1 MSIAGLHILLA
12 EDNPTN
18 QMVAVQMLQALGA
31 RVTLAGDGEAA
42 LELAESRRFDLAL
55 IDIEMPRLSGT
66 DVIRRLRAGPPPQR
80 EMPLIALTAY
90 VMGDHRAAILEAG
103 ADGMI
108 AKPILSVEALEQ
120 DILAIVEQRPGPQI
134 PAVASVAPSAEP
146 ASGRAASIDL
156 RIYESLVRAIGPV
169 AIQELLR
176 KMDRDI
182 LGVREKIE
190 TCLEPLDRTGLRG
203 ATHILVAVAGS
214 LGATKL
220 QYDAQCLNSAA
231 HSGDISNV
239 DRLGKMVIA
248 EIDLLRGFLRSE
260 LQG

>member
-1 MSIAGLHILLA
+1 VSVAGLHILLA

-42 LELAESRRFDLAL
+42 LDLAGTRRFDLAL
-55 IDIEMPRLSGT
+55 IDIEMPRVSGT
-66 DVIRRLRAGPPPQR
+66 QVIRRLRAGPAPQSD
-80 EMPLIALTAY
+80 MPLIALTAY
-90 VMGDHRAAILEAG
+90 VMGEHRAAILEAG

-108 AKPILSVEALEQ
+108 AKPILSVEALEA
-120 DILAIVEQRPGPQI
+120 DILAILQARSGRQMA
-134 PAVASVAPSAEP
+134 AVASVAPSREP
-146 ASGRAASIDL
+146 ASGRTASIDL
-156 RIYESLVRAIGPV
+156 RIYESLVRAMGPV
-169 AIQELLR
+169 AIKELLR

-190 TCLEPLDRTGLRG
+190 TALAARDQRELRG

-214 LGATKL
+214 VGATKL

-231 HSGDISNV
+231 HSGDINTV

-248 EIDLLRGFLRSE
+248 EIDLLRGFLRSK